1 MQHMPINP
9 ALLQQQLLQNPHFA
23 QANANNNLT
32 GMYDAY

>member
-32 GMYDAY
+32 GMYDAS